1 MTPKQIELVQ
11 QSWKNVEPIQSEA
24 ASLFYTR
31 LFETDPALRPLFKGD
46 IKEQGRKLMA
56 MITLVVNGL
65 TRLDTL
71 VPRIRD
77 LGKKHRDYGVRAEH
91 YSTVAGALLWTLEKG
106 LGSSF
111 TAEVKEAWT
120 TAYGVL
126 ASTMQKGAAADAA

>member
-1 MTPKQIELVQ
+1 MTPRQIELVQ
-11 QSWKNVEPIQSEA
+11 QSWKNVAPIQDQA

-65 TRLDTL
+65 TRLETL
-71 VPRIRD
+71 MPRVRD
-77 LGKKHRDYGVRAEH
+77 LGQRHQSYGVQAVH
-91 YSTVAGALLWTLEKG
+91 YSTVAAALLWTLERG
-106 LGSSF
+106 LGASF
-111 TAEVKEAWT
+111 TSEVKDAWT

-126 ASTMQKGAAADAA
+126 ATTMQGAAAGAA